1 MKKAAVT
8 YLSRYG
14 FTKQYADWI
23 SQALSCDEID
33 FSKNKKPD
41 LSSYDVVIHGGGIY
55 AGSVSGLKEL
65 KTALSGAQGKALT
78 VFTVGSAPPEE
89 TDYTPL
95 IDKNFPG
102 AKEKSIRFFHLRGG
116 IDFDAMKGVHKM
128 MMAMMR
134 KMMAKQK
141 ELCEEEKRVLG
152 FYGGRVDFCDEAA
165 VSPLVEYVKELLNT

>member
-55 AGSVSGLKEL
+55 AVS
-65 KTALSGAQGKALT
+65 
-78 VFTVGSAPPEE
+78 
-89 TDYTPL
+89 YT
-95 IDKNFPG
+95 
-102 AKEKSIRFFHLRGG
+102 HL
-116 IDFDAMKGVHKM
+116 DVY
-128 MMAMMR
+128 
-134 KMMAKQK
+134 
-141 ELCEEEKRVLG
+141 KRQV
-152 FYGGRVDFCDEAA
+152 
-165 VSPLVEYVKELLNT
+165 